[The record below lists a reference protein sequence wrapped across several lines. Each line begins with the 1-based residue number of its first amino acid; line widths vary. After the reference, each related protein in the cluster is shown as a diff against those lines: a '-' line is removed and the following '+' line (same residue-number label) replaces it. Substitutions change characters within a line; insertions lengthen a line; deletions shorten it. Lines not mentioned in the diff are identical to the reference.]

1 MECFVLYK
9 GPTHRFFNWKE
20 AAALGSCLSRTITK
34 ASGACIAAYCLLLIT
49 LGSFSSTGKLQS
61 SYNLFL
67 HYDLLIIFLIVGL
80 TEEVTSARVLSD
92 LLSRPSLLSSSN
104 GRFYD
109 IVSSQM
115 LLQYPSHRSLQLVC
129 TSCAL
134 LYKLCFVVQVVLCCT
149 NDALLYT
156 LCFVVQVVLC
166 SKALVLTLKSED
178 EAREVNSFVSE
189 NTEINLYFT

>member
-1 MECFVLYK
+1 M
-9 GPTHRFFNWKE
+9 
-20 AAALGSCLSRTITK
+20 
-34 ASGACIAAYCLLLIT
+34 
-49 LGSFSSTGKLQS
+49 QS
-61 SYNLFL
+61 SNNLFL

-134 LYKLCFVVQVVLCCT
+134 LYKLCFVVQVVLC
-149 NDALLYT
+149 
-156 LCFVVQVVLC
+156 

>member
-1 MECFVLYK
+1 M
-9 GPTHRFFNWKE
+9 
-20 AAALGSCLSRTITK
+20 
-34 ASGACIAAYCLLLIT
+34 
-49 LGSFSSTGKLQS
+49 
-61 SYNLFL
+61 
-67 HYDLLIIFLIVGL
+67 
-80 TEEVTSARVLSD
+80 LSD

-134 LYKLCFVVQVVLCCT
+134 LYKLCFVVQIMLCCT
-149 NDALLYT
+149 NYALFYK

-189 NTEINLYFT
+189 NTEINLYFTWLLLWIKGFYLVALSERESPLGRTRWWNFWKDIAKRKYPVSQKLRNQRWGLLKSEARYLRWIDKIYALCRF

>member
-1 MECFVLYK
+1 M
-9 GPTHRFFNWKE
+9 
-20 AAALGSCLSRTITK
+20 
-34 ASGACIAAYCLLLIT
+34 
-49 LGSFSSTGKLQS
+49 
-61 SYNLFL
+61 
-67 HYDLLIIFLIVGL
+67 IIFLIVVL

-149 NDALLYT
+149 NYALLYKLCFALSIVKMGIHLIDHCNLFVQVVLCCKNCALLYK
-156 LCFVVQVVLC
+156 LCFVVQIMLC
-166 SKALVLTLKSED
+166 CTNYSLLYNLCFALKL
-178 EAREVNSFVSE
+178 
-189 NTEINLYFT
+189 